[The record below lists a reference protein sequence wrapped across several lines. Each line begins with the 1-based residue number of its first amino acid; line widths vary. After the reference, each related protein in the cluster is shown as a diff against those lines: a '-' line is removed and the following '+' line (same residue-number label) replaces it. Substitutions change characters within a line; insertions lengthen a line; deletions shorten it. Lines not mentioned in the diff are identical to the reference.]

1 MATTDVC
8 EYPDSGKLAAASD
21 IGTDGAGFRFVG
33 RANTACGYWDD
44 EPDSAD

>member
-8 EYPDSGKLAAASD
+8 EYPDSGKLAAASA